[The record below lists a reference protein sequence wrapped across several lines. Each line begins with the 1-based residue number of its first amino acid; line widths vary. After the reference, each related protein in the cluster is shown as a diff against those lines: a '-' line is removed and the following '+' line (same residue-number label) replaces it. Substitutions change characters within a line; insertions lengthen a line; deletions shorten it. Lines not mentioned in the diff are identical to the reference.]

1 LPDHTRLSF
10 MVLAMN
16 IGSFSVMTSSVH
28 LAAGNTYSLKCVE
41 VLYRCIELSNGVFMR
56 RVTDGARTRDLL
68 SSATIRTHWFTSVR
82 QCWEICITNCGRPV
96 HQTAH
101 VPTPEA
107 DIPVSPPPQQV
118 GRAARQ
124 PPQQEA
130 GAQPQRRS
138 QVSLFSRRRR
148 VLLVLLLYLSLS
160 CQH

>member
-1 LPDHTRLSF
+1 

-28 LAAGNTYSLKCVE
+28 LAAGNTYSLKCAE

-82 QCWEICITNCGRPV
+82 QCWEIRITNCGRPV

-101 VPTPEA
+101 VPE
-107 DIPVSPPPQQV
+107 PPPGQ
-118 GRAARQ
+118 AK
-124 PPQQEA
+124 PIT
-130 GAQPQRRS
+130 
-138 QVSLFSRRRR
+138 
-148 VLLVLLLYLSLS
+148 LSGNQTSASEFFQLES
-160 CQH
+160 GLTVFKMTHE